1 MDVGLKQRQ
10 EKKTAMLAIE
20 NVTDAMCC
28 GCSPNGTH
36 YCDYKPQGQKS
47 DTYQDKKFS
56 EGYFAVHPLRQ
67 HQLQKEQ
74 QQQRAVR
81 TYATFDSS
89 LPDSPCKLFDL
100 SQQGSVNGGDRR
112 CPPIGCRATQGR
124 RARMEDTDVALRG
137 LLPDVPLLFWE
148 NQKIV
153 PKAMEDELAVL
164 FDDIELGSPRTPLTR
179 FGSDDSDCGSFVR
192 SRPSRQSSS
201 TSSSSFSA
209 IRGRGGAPKTARSTF
224 HFAGVFDGHGGHTVS
239 HRVAQRLPALVR
251 SSVWRSMHPFCTT
264 DDDTTSSAGRNDHQH
279 HDDEDVETPS
289 MFARKLS
296 RSKAMS
302 DNTHDRPRSTVTTR
316 PTANN
321 RGWSSSTTV
330 ARRRSMSSTAA
341 QQTPRWVTI
350 DQVADG
356 LTEAFKAMDEELKDE
371 EAARNS
377 GSTAVVS
384 LVSSEHIFVANCG
397 DSRAVLGRAGGA
409 YRLSRDHKPDLDDE
423 QDRIRKYGGKVLDYN
438 GRRVMGLL
446 AMSRAFGDLCL
457 RDSGVIADP
466 EITVINRTE
475 EDEFLVLGSDGLWD
489 ALEDREVC
497 DLTRKCFQRAQE
509 RGAEPEKASR
519 VAASVLMRAALDH
532 GSSDNITVLV
542 IDLRAGI

>member
-1 MDVGLKQRQ
+1 
-10 EKKTAMLAIE
+10 
-20 NVTDAMCC
+20 
-28 GCSPNGTH
+28 
-36 YCDYKPQGQKS
+36 
-47 DTYQDKKFS
+47 
-56 EGYFAVHPLRQ
+56 
-67 HQLQKEQ
+67 
-74 QQQRAVR
+74 
-81 TYATFDSS
+81 
-89 LPDSPCKLFDL
+89 
-100 SQQGSVNGGDRR
+100 
-112 CPPIGCRATQGR
+112 
-124 RARMEDTDVALRG
+124 
-137 LLPDVPLLFWE
+137 
-148 NQKIV
+148 
-153 PKAMEDELAVL
+153 
-164 FDDIELGSPRTPLTR
+164 
-179 FGSDDSDCGSFVR
+179 
-192 SRPSRQSSS
+192 
-201 TSSSSFSA
+201 
-209 IRGRGGAPKTARSTF
+209 
-224 HFAGVFDGHGGHTVS
+224 
-239 HRVAQRLPALVR
+239 
-251 SSVWRSMHPFCTT
+251 
-264 DDDTTSSAGRNDHQH
+264 
-279 HDDEDVETPS
+279 
-289 MFARKLS
+289 
-296 RSKAMS
+296 
-302 DNTHDRPRSTVTTR
+302 
-316 PTANN
+316 
-321 RGWSSSTTV
+321 
-330 ARRRSMSSTAA
+330 MSSTAA